1 MKKSEEENANPA
13 KILNQAIQRL
23 NQMNNF
29 KISITLPGDF
39 TLHAGD
45 TVFVDSPML
54 DATTKGVML
63 HHRVDDQSGG
73 LYIIRD
79 LCHYMSAEST
89 YTKINVVRDSVGR
102 KERQKT
108 DSNLRRNQL

>member
-1 MKKSEEENANPA
+1 
-13 KILNQAIQRL
+13 
-23 NQMNNF
+23 MNNF

-54 DATTKGVML
+54 DATTNRGEAAS
-63 HHRVDDQSGG
+63 RVDDQSGG

-79 LCHYMSAEST
+79 LCHYMSPEST

-102 KERQKT
+102 KGTAE
-108 DSNLRRNQL
+108 NG